1 MFLFKLVRSI
11 IKALHSDGT
20 PGQVAMGIALGSI
33 LGLTPLV
40 SLHNAPIIAVIL
52 LLNVSV
58 PGAMLG
64 WLVFV
69 PLGFILDPVFDTV
82 GDYFLMDAA
91 TLEGFWS
98 WSFSRPVIALMN
110 FNNTI
115 VLGSFLIS
123 VALFVPIFYASRFG
137 VTRYRATI
145 AERIRRS
152 AFYKMWKA
160 SKLYSVYKLFQPR
173 T

>member
-20 PGQVAMGIALGSI
+20 PGQVALGMALGSI
-33 LGLTPLV
+33 LGLTPLI
-40 SLHNAPIIAVIL
+40 SLHNAPIVAVIL
-52 LLNVSV
+52 LFNVSV

-69 PLGFILDPVFDTV
+69 PIGFLLDPVFDAV
-82 GDYFLMDAA
+82 GGFLLMDAA
-91 TLEGFWS
+91 ALEGFWS
-98 WSFSRPVIALMN
+98 WSFSRPIVALMD

-115 VLGSFLIS
+115 VLGSFLIAL
-123 VALFVPIFYASRFG
+123 ALFVPIFYASRFG

-152 AFYKMWKA
+152 AIYKMWKA
-160 SKLYSVYKLFQPR
+160 SKLYSIYKLFQPR